1 MFPSVFKQLRESK
14 NLTYRELADELN
26 KRYNVKFSKS
36 TIQRWEEGKSSPS
49 IDHAS
54 AIAHYFDVRLEQLAG
69 SEDVEIEEAENND
82 DYTLAAHIDDD
93 VTEEEM
99 IEIQKYIDYIK
110 SQRK

>member
-54 AIAHYFDVRLEQLAG
+54 AIAHYFDVRLEQLTG
-69 SEDVEIEEAENND
+69 LEDIEIKNESSD

-93 VTEEEM
+93 VTEEEL
-99 IEIQKYIDYIK
+99 IEIQRYIDYIK

>member
-1 MFPSVFKQLRESK
+1 MFPRIFKQLRESK
-14 NLTYRELADELN
+14 HLTYRELEEELN

-54 AIAHYFDVRLEQLAG
+54 AIAHYFDVRLEELTG
-69 SEDVEIEEAENND
+69 LEDLEIKED
-82 DYTLAAHIDDD
+82 DTLAAHIDDD

-99 IEIQKYIDYIK
+99 AEIKRYIDYIK